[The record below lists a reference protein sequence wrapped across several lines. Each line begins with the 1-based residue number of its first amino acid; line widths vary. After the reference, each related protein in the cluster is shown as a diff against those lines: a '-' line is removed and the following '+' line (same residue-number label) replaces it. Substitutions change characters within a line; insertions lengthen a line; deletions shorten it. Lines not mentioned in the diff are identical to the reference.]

1 MDVIV
6 LATRNAG
13 KIREFSALMAG
24 LGIEVKGLG
33 DFPDVEDVEET
44 GTTFEE
50 NALLKARAVSQATGL
65 TAVADD
71 SGICVDALGG
81 APGVYSARYAG
92 GHGDAE
98 ANNAKLLLELTN
110 VPGRKAHGAV
120 RLRGGGGAAG
130 RGHAHRARG
139 VGGPD
144 HPRLRREVR
153 LRLRPD
159 LLRPRT
165 GHDRG
170 PDDAGTEERPVA
182 PGQGPAG
189 AHGEV
194 AGIRPGLTAPNGTR
208 KRNRGPAQAMRGAS
222 FFLRCGR
229 RGGSMVR

>member
-110 VPGRKAHGAV
+110 VPDEKRTARFVCVVAAARPDGAT
-120 RLRGGGGAAG
+120 LT
-130 RGHAHRARG
+130 ARG
-139 VGGPD
+139 EWEGRITHGYAGKSGFGYDPIFFD
-144 HPRLRREVR
+144 PELDMTAAQMTPEQKNARSH
-153 LRLRPD
+153 
-159 LLRPRT
+159 
-165 GHDRG
+165 RG
-170 PDDAGTEERPVA
+170 KALQTLMG
-182 PGQGPAG
+182 
-189 AHGEV
+189 
-194 AGIRPGLTAPNGTR
+194 
-208 KRNRGPAQAMRGAS
+208 KWRGFARG
-222 FFLRCGR
+222 
-229 RGGSMVR
+229 